1 MAYNITK
8 DVEKFLDSE
17 LEGTKALLKTMTL
30 IPAPSHHEDEKA
42 AFVKNWLEQVGA
54 DGVYI
59 DEAKNVIF
67 KMEGENNGD
76 AVVFMAHTDTVFP
89 FETPLL
95 WREDEEN
102 FYCPGV
108 GDDTCSLAVLMTIVK
123 YVVKS
128 GLKPKRT
135 VLFVANSCEEG
146 LGNLKGSKQIVKD
159 FSDILSEFY
168 TFDGKTTAM
177 ATRCVGSHR
186 YKIKCTSEGG
196 HSFGSFGN
204 TNAIAELSRLVTD
217 LYTVEVPKKENTK
230 TTYNVGIIS
239 GGTSVNTIAQFA
251 EMLYEYR
258 SDDRE
263 CLAAMKATFE
273 EKLSKIKATSKAS
286 FEVELVGDRPCDGEV
301 DQNKRRQ
308 MIDRVKTVCE
318 KFTGVPCVEKS
329 GSTDCNSASSAGI
342 PSVCLGV
349 YNGGGAHTRE
359 EWVVKD
365 SIAIGLRIAAE
376 LILDNFNV

>member
-8 DVEKFLDSE
+8 EVESFLDAE
-17 LEGTKALLKTMTL
+17 LAKAKELLKTLTL

-42 AFVKNWLEQVGA
+42 AFVKKWLEEVGA

-67 KMEGENNGD
+67 KMEGEDRSD

-89 FETPLL
+89 FETPLV

-108 GDDTCSLAVLMTIVK
+108 GDDTCSLAVLMTVVK
-123 YVVKS
+123 YVVEA

-159 FSDILSEFY
+159 FGGVLSEFY

-196 HSFGSFGN
+196 HSFGAFGN
-204 TNAIAELSRLVTD
+204 TNAIAELSRLVTE
-217 LYTVEVPKKENTK
+217 LYTVEVPKKEGTK
-230 TTYNVGIIS
+230 TTYNVGLIE

-263 CLAAMKATFE
+263 CLATMKATFE
-273 EKLSKIKATSKAS
+273 ERLAKIKATSKAS
-286 FEVELVGDRPCDGEV
+286 FEVELVGERPCDGDV
-301 DQNKRRQ
+301 DQIKHRR
-308 MIDRVKTVCE
+308 MIERVRSVCE

-342 PSVCLGV
+342 PAVCLGV

-359 EWVVKD
+359 EWVVKN
-365 SIAIGLRIAAE
+365 SIAIGLRIATE